1 MANVAGGSVALNHK
15 AEIIER
21 IANGEPLTSIASSLG
36 YAGHSGIVERL
47 GNDPDYQRA
56 LVSGVHGKL
65 EKREKELESAVDN
78 VTVTRADRLLGH
90 ARWYA
95 ERVARD
101 QFGVKPDASQQPI
114 QVIVQVF
121 DKPEEKPVVAVQG
134 KDLT

>member
-1 MANVAGGSVALNHK
+1 MGWPTAVAIERKDEIVA
-15 AEIIER
+15 R

-47 GNDPDYQRA
+47 GQDKDYQA
-56 LVSGVHGKL
+56 AMVSGAFGKL
-65 EKREKELESAVDN
+65 EKREKELETADSN

-101 QFGVKPDASQQPI
+101 QFGVKNDQQPI
-114 QVIVQVF
+114 AIQVVIN
-121 DKPEEKPVVAVQG
+121 K
-134 KDLT
+134 LTE